1 MTIPIFYAVD
11 NHYAPYLAVSLQS
24 LMANADPS
32 NTYQIIIMAEDLSK
46 ANRVKLQS
54 LVTTSRFHLTFKQIN
69 PALLTEITDT
79 DNKLRMDYFTFTIYF
94 RLFIADLFPQY
105 DKAVYLDADTVV
117 LDDIS
122 HLYSTP
128 IGDNL
133 IAAATDPTIAGKPVT
148 AAYAT
153 NAIGVAADH
162 YINSG
167 VLVMNLHAL
176 RAIQF
181 SSVFLN
187 LLNTYHVTCLAPD
200 QDYLNAMC
208 QQRTALLD
216 PSWNVQMETRPS
228 THQSLI
234 HFNLFAKPWHY
245 TNVANESYFWNYAK
259 QTPYYAEMRTS
270 LLTYSETARAAD
282 KINFQRILRV
292 AETQATATNTF
303 RQIRDQN
310 REEVVI

>member
-11 NHYAPYLAVSLQS
+11 NHYAPYLAVSLKS
-24 LMANADPS
+24 LMANANPD
-32 NTYQIIIMAEDLSK
+32 NTYEIVVMSEKLSET
-46 ANRVKLQS
+46 NRINLQS
-54 LVTTSRFHLTFKQIN
+54 LVTDNRFHLTFKQIN
-69 PALLTEITDT
+69 PDLLAEITDT
-79 DNKLRMDYFTFTIYF
+79 GNKLRMDYFTFTIYF

-122 HLYSTP
+122 ALYATP
-128 IGDNL
+128 LNDNL
-133 IAAATDPTIAGKPVT
+133 IAAAMDPTIAGKPVT

-153 NAIGVAADH
+153 DAIGVAANR

-167 VLVMNLHAL
+167 VLVMNLQAL
-176 RAIQF
+176 RDMHF
-181 SSVFLN
+181 SQAFLN
-187 LLNTYHVTCLAPD
+187 LLNAYHVTCLAPD

-208 QQRTALLD
+208 QQRTTILD
-216 PSWNVQMETRPS
+216 PSWNVQMETDPQI
-228 THQSLI
+228 HQSLI

-245 TNVANESYFWNYAK
+245 TNVANEGYFWDYAK
-259 QTPYYAEMRTS
+259 QTPYYDEMQAG
-270 LLTYSETARAAD
+270 LAAYDDAAKEADRA
-282 KINFQRILRV
+282 NFDRILKV

-303 RQIRDQN
+303 RQIRNKN